1 MTSDDLGPFYPQI
14 EEGITEVVWL
24 NQEQQEVA
32 LRNSYRNI
40 RQLFVTD

>member
-1 MTSDDLGPFYPQI
+1 
-14 EEGITEVVWL
+14 VVWL